1 MWRMLASTA
10 PLTCCVSFKSMK
22 LWQVLFL
29 SMSWVLFYC
38 TKQTGIKV
46 PSGGRSHSGL
56 WSHHKSGADIKTSVN
71 EREKVE
77 SIQGL
82 HNNSQLLHFF
92 VCFFDQS
99 GVVEHRQYMS
109 AFFFCQPQNKIHVSL
124 GLVAYSR
131 LFCSEAKVGPAG
143 WWWMETQISHDKQHQ
158 WTICVVGVSLWQ
170 GRKSAVCMLL
180 TFKHLHCQRSYHL
193 SKAVIY
199 TEIRLWP
206 DYSWWRAL
214 KRHW

>member
-29 SMSWVLFYC
+29 SMSWGLFYC

-46 PSGGRSHSGL
+46 PGGGRSHSGL

-82 HNNSQLLHFF
+82 HNYSQLLHFF
-92 VCFFDQS
+92 VCFFRPIWCGRAPS
-99 GVVEHRQYMS
+99 IHVS
-109 AFFFCQPQNKIHVSL
+109 LFFFCQPQNKKK
-124 GLVAYSR
+124 LVTKKNTCQPWLS
-131 LFCSEAKVGPAG
+131 
-143 WWWMETQISHDKQHQ
+143 
-158 WTICVVGVSLWQ
+158 GV
-170 GRKSAVCMLL
+170 L
-180 TFKHLHCQRSYHL
+180 TFVLQWGQGWACWL
-193 SKAVIY
+193 VMDGD
-199 TEIRLWP
+199 T
-206 DYSWWRAL
+206 D
-214 KRHW
+214 